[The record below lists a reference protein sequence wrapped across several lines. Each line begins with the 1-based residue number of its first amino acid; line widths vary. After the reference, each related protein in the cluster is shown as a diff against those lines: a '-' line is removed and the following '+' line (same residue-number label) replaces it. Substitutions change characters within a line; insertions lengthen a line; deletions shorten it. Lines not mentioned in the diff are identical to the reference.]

1 MFCSRCGNQVEETF
15 RFCHICGNTLIHQIP
30 PASIQTEAFPPNHR
44 EEPKKPASLIK
55 NYQISE
61 DLRKYEANLQSLDL
75 FEDRVVAK
83 NILGETILL
92 PFEKYFA
99 VSFIPAG
106 KETQYAQVILISKD
120 TPAALNQDIYKHNLH
135 FPNKLSFCSGLLN
148 IQPANVF
155 AEALME
161 DIQSALHIYHG
172 R

>member
-1 MFCSRCGNQVEETF
+1 M
-15 RFCHICGNTLIHQIP
+15 
-30 PASIQTEAFPPNHR
+30 
-44 EEPKKPASLIK
+44 IK

-120 TPAALNQDIYKHNLH
+120 TPGALNQDIYKHSLH

-148 IQPANVF
+148 TQPANVF